1 MGKRTKC
8 PHCQRQKRGDR
19 QSYIDMLPQMFRR
32 IERLETELSELR
44 TQVNEIYRISR
55 PEKRSVRHSQSHLP
69 QPLRQDGSNRI
80 LNSLSPQ
87 EKLERSLFL
96 LSAAL
101 REIDTWE
108 DPGAVSQL

>member
-8 PHCQRQKRGDR
+8 PRCQRQERWDR

-44 TQVNEIYRISR
+44 AQVNEIYRISR
-55 PEKRSVRHSQSHLP
+55 PEKRSVRHSQPHLSL
-69 QPLRQDGSNRI
+69 PLRQDGSNRS
-80 LNSLSPQ
+80 LSSLSPQ
-87 EKLERSLFL
+87 AKIERSLVL
-96 LSAAL
+96 LSDAL